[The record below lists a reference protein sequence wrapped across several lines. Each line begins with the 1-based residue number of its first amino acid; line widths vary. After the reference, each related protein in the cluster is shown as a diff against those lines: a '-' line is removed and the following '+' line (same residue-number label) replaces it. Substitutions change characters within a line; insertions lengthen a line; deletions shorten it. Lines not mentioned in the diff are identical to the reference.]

1 MEGLYL
7 IAGSTGS
14 LLLLILEIPP
24 YPSAVLNIRDPS
36 LGLLWDTAQLRHW
49 CFWERFF
56 RFEKHS
62 IAQEML
68 VRKCKLRGEW
78 YYGLT
83 HFSLISKYL
92 FRKKSHGEDV
102 MKKIAMLKGYNPMP
116 RTYFKKLLR
125 SRNTEARSTQHEAT
139 SILDASLRR
148 LIAQKD
154 K

>member
-7 IAGSTGS
+7 IARSTGS
-14 LLLLILEIPP
+14 LLFLILEIPP

-36 LGLLWDTAQLRHW
+36 LRLLSDTAQLRHW
-49 CFWERFF
+49 CFWECFF

-62 IAQEML
+62 VAQEML
-68 VRKCKLRGEW
+68 VQKCKLRGEW

-92 FRKKSHGEDV
+92 FRKKSRGEDV

>member
-7 IAGSTGS
+7 IARSTGS
-14 LLLLILEIPP
+14 LLFLILEIPP
-24 YPSAVLNIRDPS
+24 YPSAVPIIRDPS
-36 LGLLWDTAQLRHW
+36 LLLLWDTAQLRHW

-56 RFEKHS
+56 RFEKHPV
-62 IAQEML
+62 AQEML
-68 VRKCKLRGEW
+68 VQKCKLRGEW
-78 YYGLT
+78 YNGLT
-83 HFSLISKYL
+83 LFSLISKYL
-92 FRKKSHGEDV
+92 FRKKSHREDV

-125 SRNTEARSTQHEAT
+125 SRNTEARSTVHEAT
-139 SILDASLRR
+139 SILDVSLRR